1 MNRLRLRRLSA
12 PGRERRGIALAAIGV
27 IMVALFLAGCSE
39 DGEGPTIPE
48 DGITLTAPESPDA
61 PETTQAP
68 ATTQPP
74 ETTQAPATTQPP
86 EATQPPEDESEGIPT
101 EVWIVLGLVL
111 LVVLLAGVLIGR
123 GRSSSGGSDEG
134 GGDEALGY
142 EDVGGTE

>member
-74 ETTQAPATTQPP
+74 EP
-86 EATQPPEDESEGIPT
+86 TQPPEDESEGIPT
-101 EVWIVLGLVL
+101 QVWIVLGLVL

>member
-12 PGRERRGIALAAIGV
+12 PGRGRRGIALAAIGV
-27 IMVALFLAGCSE
+27 IMVAVFLAGCSE

-48 DGITLTAPESPDA
+48 DRTTLTAPESPDA
-61 PETTQAP
+61 PDTTQA
-68 ATTQPP
+68 P

-86 EATQPPEDESEGIPT
+86 EATQPAEDESEGIPT

-134 GGDEALGY
+134 GGDEAFGY